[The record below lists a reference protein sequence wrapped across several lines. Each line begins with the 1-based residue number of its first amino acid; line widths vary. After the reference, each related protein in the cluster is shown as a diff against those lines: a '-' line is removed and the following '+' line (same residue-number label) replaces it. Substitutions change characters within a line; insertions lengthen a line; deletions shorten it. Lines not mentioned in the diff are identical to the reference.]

1 LPSQIG
7 STILETIMS
16 IQHLGPRLLCVAAFL
31 LAAGA
36 EAAERQDKF
45 PVSEQQLR
53 ALDIAVQPLRQDAEA
68 VMLSLP
74 AHVTFPVGLEQ
85 IVSAP
90 VAGMAVQ
97 LFVQPNDAVKTG
109 APLLRIVSAELGTLQ
124 LQLMQAASRHA
135 LARQAAQRE
144 RALFDEGIIARRR
157 VEESAAALAEA
168 DAVLRQSKAALGLAG
183 MPRAAIDRVAQGGK
197 LEDGVIVRASR
208 AGVVTAI
215 EVKPGQR
222 VEPATSLMH
231 VAQTGRLALEIQ
243 APAADA
249 RAWKLGSVLRLQGRD
264 GSARITSIS
273 PVVTG
278 ASQTVAIRA
287 ELAAGVDARA
297 GEVLTVQLPLVP
309 AKDSFDVPLAA
320 LVHEG
325 AATFVFVRTTSGF
338 DAREVKVSSSAGQ
351 RVRIRGPLKAGDQ
364 VAVSGVVALKGS
376 WLGEK
381 GGS

>member
-1 LPSQIG
+1 
-7 STILETIMS
+7 MS